1 MRHWHEGAAV
11 AHRQPGSIATKTF
24 LAIYLGSASS
34 PARERW
40 DALDEGSR
48 RAQHAAGVAAWMKW
62 GEEHAGAIVDNG
74 APLGKTKRVGPAGI
88 SDVTNDMT
96 GYVLVRAESHEE
108 AASLFLNH
116 PHFTIF
122 AGAGVEIMECLPM
135 PDTP

>member
-1 MRHWHEGAAV
+1 M
-11 AHRQPGSIATKTF
+11 KTF

-40 DALDEGSR
+40 DALDEDSR
-48 RAQHAAGVAAWMKW
+48 RAQDIAGVAAWMRW
-62 GEEHAGAIVDNG
+62 GEDHAAAIVDNG
-74 APLGKTKRVGPAGI
+74 APLGRTRRADPAGI

-108 AASLFLNH
+108 AARLFLGH

-122 AGAGVEIMECLPM
+122 PGAAVEIMECLPM
-135 PDTP
+135 PETA